1 MKKIQYI
8 PATLI
13 AVALLAGCTT
23 PHNSTLSVAHSD
35 FDNARGNPQITNLAA
50 AELKD
55 AGDSLNKADSAL
67 SKGESA
73 DTVDHLAYIADQ
85 QVAIARE
92 TAKRKAAES
101 TVANAAGKR
110 DQVRLEARTAE
121 ADASKKQVTDMQETA
136 NSQAAEIAAQ
146 DANAVDDQVLI
157 AQQEMQLKLLNAK
170 KTNRGLVIT
179 LGDVLFGSN
188 RSEIKSGGTRN
199 LQKLA
204 EFLREYPKRKVLIE
218 GYTDSTGNDS
228 YNQSLSERRANAV
241 RTALLDA
248 GVNGNRIST
257 RGYGKRF
264 PVADNNTAS
273 SRQLNRRVEIIF
285 SDNHGNIAPR

>member
-1 MKKIQYI
+1 MKKIPYI

-13 AVALLAGCTT
+13 AVAILAACTT
-23 PHNSTLSVAHSD
+23 PHNSTLTVAHSD
-35 FDNARGNPQITNLAA
+35 FDSARGNPQITNLAA

-73 DTVDHLAYIADQ
+73 DKVDHLSYIADQ

-92 TAKRKAAES
+92 TAKRKAAEAA
-101 TVANAAGKR
+101 VANAAGKR

-121 ADASKKQVTDMQETA
+121 ADASKKQVADMQETA
-136 NSQAAEIAAQ
+136 NSQSAEIAAQ

-179 LGDVLFGSN
+179 LGDVLFGRN

-204 EFLREYPKRKVLIE
+204 EFLREYPKRTVLIE
-218 GYTDSTGNDS
+218 GYTDSTGTDS

-241 RTALLDA
+241 RTALLDD
-248 GVNGNRIST
+248 GVNGDRIST

-285 SDNHGNIAPR
+285 SDDHGNIAPR